1 MGANDMIAGVLFISL
16 FVFLLLSVPIG
27 ICLGLATM
35 VVMLFVDG
43 SPPIVLLARSV
54 VTGADSFPLIAVPL
68 FILAGDVMQK
78 GGMSRRLVSFANSL
92 IGHIRA
98 GLAYVNVLASVFFA
112 AISGSSPATV
122 AAIGSN
128 LIPEMEKVGY
138 KREFS
143 ASLTAASGMI
153 GVMIPPSIPFIIYGV
168 TAEVSI
174 GKLFLAGV
182 IPGILFAIMFMFVA
196 RFLLRNDE
204 NITQSRTEFSGKLVV
219 YSFRESVWALLVPV
233 IILGGIYSGIFTPTE
248 AGAIAVVYAAFVGIF
263 VYRDIKF
270 SDLPEILASSAITSG
285 TILIL
290 VIMATA
296 FGRVITLA
304 QIPTDLATA
313 LTNMS
318 SNPIIILLLINLLLL
333 VIGMFMETISSII
346 IMTPILLPVTVA
358 LGVDPIAFGVIMT
371 VNLAIGFCTPPLG
384 VNLFVASSISGVS
397 IEKLSKGILPFFVG
411 MVALL
416 MLITYVPAISLM
428 LPSLW

>member
-1 MGANDMIAGVLFISL
+1 MIALVLFLSL
-16 FVFLLLSVPIG
+16 VVFLLLSVPIG

-35 VVMLFVDG
+35 AVMVLVDG
-43 SPPIVLLARSV
+43 TPPMVLLARSV

-78 GGMSRRLVSFANSL
+78 GGMSRRLVGFANSL
-92 IGHIRA
+92 IGHISA

-138 KREFS
+138 DRKFS

-196 RFLLRNDE
+196 RMLLRGNE
-204 NITQSRTEFSGKLVV
+204 KVAESTTEFSAKTVV
-219 YSFRESVWALLVPV
+219 HSFRESVWALLVPV

-248 AGAIAVVYAAFVGIF
+248 AGAVAVVYAAIVGLF
-263 VYRDIKF
+263 VYGDIKF
-270 SDLPEILASSAITSG
+270 SDLPDILAGSAMTSG

-304 QIPTDLATA
+304 QIPSDLAA
-313 LTNMS
+313 SLTS
-318 SNPIIILLLINLLLL
+318 LSDNPIIILLLINLMLLI
-333 VIGMFMETISSII
+333 IGMFMETISSII

-397 IEKLSKGILPFFVG
+397 IEQLSKAILPFFAG
-411 MVALL
+411 MLVLL
-416 MLITYVPAISLM
+416 MLITYVPAISLA
-428 LPSLW
+428 LPSLY

>member
-1 MGANDMIAGVLFISL
+1 MIAAVLFLSL
-16 FVFLLLSVPIG
+16 VLLLFISVPIG

-35 VVMLFVDG
+35 TVMLFVEG
-43 SPPIVLLARSV
+43 APPLVLLARSV

-68 FILAGDVMQK
+68 FVLAGDLMQS
-78 GGMSRRLVSFANSL
+78 GGMSRRLVAFANAL

-98 GLAYVNVLASVFFA
+98 GLAYVNVLACLFFA

-128 LIPEMEKVGY
+128 MIPEMEKVGY
-138 KREFS
+138 SRRFS
-143 ASLTAASGMI
+143 GALTASSGMI

-182 IPGILFAIMFMFVA
+182 VPGLLFALMFMFVA
-196 RFLLRNDE
+196 RLLLRKE
-204 NITQSRTEFSGKLVV
+204 AAALGSTKTFSSASVASTFRS
-219 YSFRESVWALLVPV
+219 SFWALLVPL

-248 AGAIAVVYAAFVGIF
+248 AGAVAVVYAAIVGLF
-263 VYRDIKF
+263 VYKDIRL
-270 SDLPEILASSAITSG
+270 SELPGILAQSALTSG

-290 VIMATA
+290 VIMAAA
-296 FGRVITLA
+296 FGRLATLA
-304 QIPTDLATA
+304 QIPAQLAAGITG
-313 LTNMS
+313 LS
-318 SNPIIILLLINLLLL
+318 DNPILILLLINLLLL

-346 IMTPILLPVTVA
+346 IMTPILLPVAVA
-358 LGVDPIAFGVIMT
+358 IGVDPLVFGVILT

-384 VNLFVASSISGVS
+384 VNLFVASGISGIS
-397 IEKLSKGILPFFVG
+397 IERLSAAILPFFAG
-411 MVALL
+411 MLALL
-416 MLITYVPAISLM
+416 MLVTYVPALSLA

>member
-1 MGANDMIAGVLFISL
+1 MTASIL
-16 FVFLLLSVPIG
+16 FVTLLVLLIINVPIG

-35 VVMLFVDG
+35 IVMVFVDG
-43 SPPIVLLARSV
+43 SPPLVLLARSV

-68 FILAGDVMQK
+68 FILAGDLMQH
-78 GGMSRRLVSFANSL
+78 GGMSRRLVAFAFSL
-92 IGHIRA
+92 VGHIRA

-138 KREFS
+138 KRPFS
-143 ASLTAASGMI
+143 GALTASAGMI

-182 IPGILFAIMFMFVA
+182 VPGILFGLLFMAIA

-204 NITQSRTEFSGKLVV
+204 DIVDTDASLSAGNITSTFK
-219 YSFRESVWALLVPV
+219 ESIWALIVPV
-233 IILGGIYSGIFTPTE
+233 IILGGIYSGVFTPTE
-248 AGAIAVVYAAFVGIF
+248 AGAVAVVYAMLIGIF
-263 VYRDIKF
+263 VYRDMSL
-270 SDLPEILASSAITSG
+270 SDLPAIFAGSALTSG

-296 FGRVITLA
+296 FGRLITLEQVPA
-304 QIPTDLATA
+304 DLAA
-313 LTNMS
+313 WLTGVS
-318 SNPIIILLLINLLLL
+318 DNPIVVLLL
-333 VIGMFMETISSII
+333 VNLVLLLIGMFMETISSII
-346 IMTPILLPVTVA
+346 IMTPILLPVAQA
-358 LGVDPIAFGVIMT
+358 LGIDPILFGVIMT

-397 IEKLSKGILPFFVG
+397 VERLSRAILPFFAG
-411 MVALL
+411 MIFLL
-416 MLITYVPAISLM
+416 LVITYVPAISLT
-428 LPSLW
+428 LPALW

>member
-1 MGANDMIAGVLFISL
+1 MLATTLFLTL
-16 FVFLLLSVPIG
+16 FALLLSSVPIG

-35 VVMLFVDG
+35 IVMVFVDG
-43 SPPIVLLARSV
+43 TPPMVLLARSV

-68 FILAGDVMQK
+68 FILAGDLMQH
-78 GGMSRRLVSFANSL
+78 GGMSRRLVGFANAL
-92 IGHIRA
+92 IGHIRG
-98 GLAYVNVLASVFFA
+98 GLAYVNVLACVFFA

-128 LIPEMEKVGY
+128 MIPEMEKVGY
-138 KREFS
+138 TRKFS
-143 ASLTAASGMI
+143 GALTASSGMI

-182 IPGILFAIMFMFVA
+182 VPGILFALMFMLVA
-196 RFLLRNDE
+196 RVLLRKDE
-204 NITQSRTEFSGKLVV
+204 VVHQSTITFSGPGVWQ
-219 YSFRESVWALLVPV
+219 SFRSSIWALLVPV

-248 AGAIAVVYAAFVGIF
+248 AGAVAVVYAAFIGIF
-263 VYRDIKF
+263 VYGDISLK
-270 SDLPEILASSAITSG
+270 DLPEVLAGSAKTSG

-296 FGRVITLA
+296 FGRLITLA
-304 QIPTDLATA
+304 RIPTELATTITS
-313 LTNMS
+313 LS
-318 SNPIIILLLINLLLL
+318 DNPIIILLLINLLLL

-346 IMTPILLPVTVA
+346 IMTPILLPVATA
-358 LGVDPIAFGVIMT
+358 LGVDPIVFGVILT

-384 VNLFVASSISGVS
+384 VNLFVASSISKVS
-397 IEKLSKGILPFFVG
+397 IESLSRAILPFFVG
-411 MVALL
+411 MLILL
-416 MLITYVPAISLM
+416 MFITYVPAISLA

>member
-1 MGANDMIAGVLFISL
+1 MIALILFSSL
-16 FVFLLLSVPIG
+16 VVFLLISVPIG

-35 VVMLFVDG
+35 AVMLLVDG
-43 SPPIVLLARSV
+43 TPPMVLLARSV

-78 GGMSRRLVSFANSL
+78 GGMSRRLVGFANSL

-138 KREFS
+138 DRKFS
-143 ASLTAASGMI
+143 SSLTAASGMI

-182 IPGILFAIMFMFVA
+182 IPGVLFAIMFMFVG
-196 RFLLRNDE
+196 RLLLRGNE
-204 NITQSRTEFSGKLVV
+204 KVAESTTEFSGHTVLH
-219 YSFRESVWALLVPV
+219 SFRESIWALLVPV

-248 AGAIAVVYAAFVGIF
+248 AGAVAVVYAVIVGLF
-263 VYRDIKF
+263 VYRDIKV
-270 SDLPEILASSAITSG
+270 SDLPELLAGSAMTSG

-304 QIPTDLATA
+304 QIPSDLAGW
-313 LTNMS
+313 LTNLS
-318 SNPIIILLLINLLLL
+318 DNPIIILLLINLLLL

-384 VNLFVASSISGVS
+384 VNLFVASSISGVT
-397 IEKLSKGILPFFVG
+397 IEQLSKAILPFFAG

-416 MLITYVPAISLM
+416 MVITYVPSISLI

>member
-1 MGANDMIAGVLFISL
+1 MLATVLFLSL
-16 FVFLLLSVPIG
+16 LAFLLISVPIG

-35 VVMLFVDG
+35 TVMLFVDG
-43 SPPIVLLARSV
+43 TPPLVLLARSV

-78 GGMSRRLVSFANSL
+78 GGMSRRLVGFANSP

-138 KREFS
+138 SRKFS

-182 IPGILFAIMFMFVA
+182 IPGILFALMFMFVA
-196 RFLLRNDE
+196 RLLLRGDTKIE
-204 NITQSRTEFSGKLVV
+204 ESKTKFSAKAVV
-219 YSFRESVWALLVPV
+219 HTFRESIWALLVPV

-248 AGAIAVVYAAFVGIF
+248 AGAVAVVYAAIVGIF

-270 SDLPEILASSAITSG
+270 SDLPEILAGSAVTSG

-304 QIPTDLATA
+304 QIPSDLATA
-313 LTNMS
+313 LTNLS
-318 SNPIIILLLINLLLL
+318 DNPIIILLLINLLLL

-346 IMTPILLPVTVA
+346 IMTPILLPVAVA
-358 LGVDPIAFGVIMT
+358 MGVDPIAFGVIMT

-384 VNLFVASSISGVS
+384 VNLFVASSISGVT
-397 IEKLSKGILPFFVG
+397 IEKLSKAILPFFVG
-411 MVALL
+411 MIVLL
-416 MLITYVPAISLM
+416 MLITYVPAISLA
-428 LPSLW
+428 LPALW

>member
-1 MGANDMIAGVLFISL
+1 MIAAILFLSLVLLLFI
-16 FVFLLLSVPIG
+16 SVPIG

-35 VVMLFVDG
+35 TVMLFVEG
-43 SPPIVLLARSV
+43 APPLVLLARSV

-68 FILAGDVMQK
+68 FVLAGDLMQS
-78 GGMSRRLVSFANSL
+78 GGMSRRLVAFANAL

-98 GLAYVNVLASVFFA
+98 GLAYVNVLACLFFA

-128 LIPEMEKVGY
+128 MIPEMEKVGY
-138 KREFS
+138 SRRFS
-143 ASLTAASGMI
+143 GALTASSGMI

-182 IPGILFAIMFMFVA
+182 VPGLLFALMFMFVA
-196 RFLLRNDE
+196 RLLLRKE
-204 NITQSRTEFSGKLVV
+204 AAALGSTKTFSSASVASTFRS
-219 YSFRESVWALLVPV
+219 SFWALLVPL

-248 AGAIAVVYAAFVGIF
+248 AGAVAVVYAAIVGLF
-263 VYRDIKF
+263 VYKDIRL
-270 SDLPEILASSAITSG
+270 SELPGILAQSALTSG

-290 VIMATA
+290 VIMAAA
-296 FGRVITLA
+296 FGRLATLA
-304 QIPTDLATA
+304 QIPAQLAAGITG
-313 LTNMS
+313 LS
-318 SNPIIILLLINLLLL
+318 DNPILILLLINLLLL

-346 IMTPILLPVTVA
+346 IMTPILLPVAVA
-358 LGVDPIAFGVIMT
+358 IGVDPLVFGVILT

-384 VNLFVASSISGVS
+384 VNLFVASGISGIS
-397 IEKLSKGILPFFVG
+397 IERLSAAILPFFAG
-411 MVALL
+411 MLALL
-416 MLITYVPAISLM
+416 MLVTYVPALSLA

>member
-1 MGANDMIAGVLFISL
+1 MIGLVLFISL
-16 FVFLLLSVPIG
+16 LVLLLVSVPIG

-35 VVMLFVDG
+35 IVMVFVDG
-43 SPPIVLLARSV
+43 APPMVLLARSV

-68 FILAGDVMQK
+68 FILAGDLMQH
-78 GGMSRRLVSFANSL
+78 GGMSRRLVGFANSL

-98 GLAYVNVLASVFFA
+98 GLAYVNVLACVFFA

-138 KREFS
+138 TRRFS
-143 ASLTAASGMI
+143 SSLTASSGMI

-182 IPGILFAIMFMFVA
+182 VPGVLFALMFMFTA
-196 RFLLRNDE
+196 RMLLRNDSKIKE
-204 NITQSRTEFSGKLVV
+204 STTTFSAPAVAS
-219 YSFRESVWALLVPV
+219 SFRESIWALLVPV

-248 AGAIAVVYAAFVGIF
+248 AGAVAVVYAVIIGLF
-263 VYRDIKF
+263 VYGDIRIT
-270 SDLPEILASSAITSG
+270 DLPAILAESAKTSG
-285 TILIL
+285 SILIL

-296 FGRVITLA
+296 FGRLITLA
-304 QIPTDLATA
+304 RIPSDLASYITS
-313 LTNMS
+313 MS
-318 SNPIIILLLINLLLL
+318 DNPIVVLLLINLLLL
-333 VIGMFMETISSII
+333 FIGMFMETISSII
-346 IMTPILLPVTVA
+346 IMTPILLPVAMA
-358 LGVDPIAFGVIMT
+358 LGVDPIAFGVILT

-384 VNLFVASSISGVS
+384 VNLFVASGISGVS
-397 IEKLSKGILPFFVG
+397 IEQLSKAILPFFAG
-411 MVALL
+411 MLALL
-416 MLITYVPAISLM
+416 MLITYVPAISLA

>member
-1 MGANDMIAGVLFISL
+1 MISLVLFASL
-16 FVFLLLSVPIG
+16 FVLLLVSVPIG

-35 VVMLFVDG
+35 LVMVLVDG
-43 SPPIVLLARSV
+43 SPPMVLLARSV

-68 FILAGDVMQK
+68 FILAGDLMQH
-78 GGMSRRLVSFANSL
+78 GGMSRRLVGFANSL

-98 GLAYVNVLASVFFA
+98 GLAYVNVLACVFFA

-138 KREFS
+138 TRRFS
-143 ASLTAASGMI
+143 SALTASSGMI

-182 IPGILFAIMFMFVA
+182 VPGILFAIMFMVIA
-196 RFLLRNDE
+196 RLLLRKDRDIAE
-204 NITQSRTEFSGKLVV
+204 STTSFSKEAVKT
-219 YSFRESVWALLVPV
+219 SFRESIWALLVPV
-233 IILGGIYSGIFTPTE
+233 IILGGIYSGVFTPTE
-248 AGAIAVVYAAFVGIF
+248 AGAIAVVYALLVGLF
-263 VYRDIKF
+263 VYGDLTF
-270 SDLPEILASSAITSG
+270 SDLPKVFADSARTSG
-285 TILIL
+285 SILVL

-296 FGRVITLA
+296 FGRLITIA
-304 QIPTDLATA
+304 RIPSDIA
-313 LTNMS
+313 LSLTS
-318 SNPIIILLLINLLLL
+318 LSDNPIVILLLINLLLL

-346 IMTPILLPVTVA
+346 IMTPILLPVATAV
-358 LGVDPIAFGVIMT
+358 GVDPIAFGVIIT

-397 IEKLSKGILPFFVG
+397 IEKLSKSILPFFVG
-411 MVALL
+411 MLILL
-416 MLITYVPAISLM
+416 FLITYVPAISLT
-428 LPSLW
+428 LPALW

>member
-1 MGANDMIAGVLFISL
+1 MIALTLFLSLLVLLVI
-16 FVFLLLSVPIG
+16 SVPVG
-27 ICLGLATM
+27 VCLGLSTM
-35 VVMLFVDG
+35 IVMIMVDG
-43 SPPIVLLARSV
+43 TPPMTLLARSV

-68 FILAGDVMQK
+68 FILAGDVMQS
-78 GGMSRRLVSFANSL
+78 GGMSRRLVEFANSL
-92 IGHIRA
+92 IGRIHA

-138 KREFS
+138 TRRFS
-143 ASLTAASGMI
+143 GALTASSGMI

-182 IPGILFAIMFMFVA
+182 IPGILFAIMFMLVA
-196 RFLLRNDE
+196 RFLLRKE
-204 NITQSRTEFSGKLVV
+204 TGITETTAQLTNKGVWK
-219 YSFRESVWALLVPV
+219 SFLASVWALLVPV

-248 AGAIAVVYAAFVGIF
+248 AGAVAVIYATLVGLF
-263 VYRDIKF
+263 VYKDIRVK
-270 SDLPEILASSAITSG
+270 DLPDILANSAKTSG
-285 TILIL
+285 TILVL

-296 FGRVITLA
+296 FGRLITIA
-304 QIPTDLATA
+304 QIPASLASEITS
-313 LTNMS
+313 LSN
-318 SNPIIILLLINLLLL
+318 NPIMILLLINLLLL

-346 IMTPILLPVTVA
+346 IMTPILLPVATA

-397 IEKLSKGILPFFVG
+397 IEKLSKAILPFFVG
-411 MVALL
+411 MLVLL
-416 MLITYVPAISLM
+416 MLITYVPAISLA

>member
-1 MGANDMIAGVLFISL
+1 MIALVLFVALL
-16 FVFLLLSVPIG
+16 FFLLLSVPIG

-35 VVMLFVDG
+35 AVMLFVDG
-43 SPPIVLLARSV
+43 APPMVLLARSV

-78 GGMSRRLVSFANSL
+78 GGMSRRLVGFANSL

-138 KREFS
+138 SRRFS

-182 IPGILFAIMFMFVA
+182 IPGVLFALMFMFVA
-196 RFLLRNDE
+196 SMLLRGDK
-204 NITQSRTEFSGKLVV
+204 NIADSTATFASKRVV
-219 YSFRESVWALLVPV
+219 NSFRESVWALLVPV

-248 AGAIAVVYAAFVGIF
+248 AGAVAVVYATLIGMF
-263 VYRDIKF
+263 VYKDIKF
-270 SDLPEILASSAITSG
+270 SDFPDILTSSAVTSG
-285 TILIL
+285 TILVL

-304 QIPTDLATA
+304 QIPADLATT
-313 LTNMS
+313 LTGLS
-318 SNPIIILLLINLLLL
+318 DNPIIILLLINILLL

-346 IMTPILLPVTVA
+346 IMTPILLPVATA

-397 IEKLSKGILPFFVG
+397 IEQLSKSIIPFFVG
-411 MVALL
+411 MIFLL
-416 MLITYVPAISLM
+416 VLITYVPAISLA
-428 LPSLW
+428 LPALW

>member
-1 MGANDMIAGVLFISL
+1 MIALTLFLSL
-16 FVFLLLSVPIG
+16 LILLVISVPVG
-27 ICLGLATM
+27 VCLGLSTM
-35 VVMLFVDG
+35 IVMMLVDG
-43 SPPIVLLARSV
+43 TPPLTLLARSV

-68 FILAGDVMQK
+68 FILAGDMMQS
-78 GGMSRRLVSFANSL
+78 GGMSRRLVEFANSL
-92 IGHIRA
+92 IGRIHA

-138 KREFS
+138 TRRFS
-143 ASLTAASGMI
+143 GALTASSGMI

-182 IPGILFAIMFMFVA
+182 IPGILFAIMFMLVA
-196 RFLLRNDE
+196 RFLLRKDTS
-204 NITQSRTEFSGKLVV
+204 ITETTAQLTNKGVWK
-219 YSFRESVWALLVPV
+219 SFLASVWALLVPV

-248 AGAIAVVYAAFVGIF
+248 AGAVAVIYATLVGLF
-263 VYRDIKF
+263 VYKDIRIK
-270 SDLPEILASSAITSG
+270 DLPGILASSAKTSG
-285 TILIL
+285 TILVL

-296 FGRVITLA
+296 FGRLITIA
-304 QIPTDLATA
+304 QIPASLASEITS
-313 LTNMS
+313 LST
-318 SNPIIILLLINLLLL
+318 NPIMVLLLINLLLL

-346 IMTPILLPVTVA
+346 IMTPILLPVATA

-397 IEKLSKGILPFFVG
+397 IEQLSKAILPFFAG
-411 MVALL
+411 MLVLL
-416 MLITYVPAISLM
+416 MLITYVPAISLA

>member
-1 MGANDMIAGVLFISL
+1 MLAATLFLTL
-16 FVFLLLSVPIG
+16 FALLLFSVPIG

-35 VVMLFVDG
+35 IVMIFVDG
-43 SPPIVLLARSV
+43 TPPMVLLARSV

-68 FILAGDVMQK
+68 FILAGDLMQH
-78 GGMSRRLVSFANSL
+78 GGMSRRIVGFANAL
-92 IGHIRA
+92 IGHIRG
-98 GLAYVNVLASVFFA
+98 GLAYVNVLACVFFA

-128 LIPEMEKVGY
+128 MIPEMEKVGY
-138 KREFS
+138 TRKFS
-143 ASLTAASGMI
+143 GALTASSGMI

-182 IPGILFAIMFMFVA
+182 VPGILFALMFMLVA
-196 RFLLRNDE
+196 RILLRNDVTVQE
-204 NITQSRTEFSGKLVV
+204 STTTFSGAGVWQ
-219 YSFRESVWALLVPV
+219 SFRTSIWALLVPG

-248 AGAIAVVYAAFVGIF
+248 AGAVAVVYAVVVGIF
-263 VYRDIKF
+263 VYRDITFK
-270 SDLPEILASSAITSG
+270 DLPEILAGSAKTSG

-296 FGRVITLA
+296 FGRLITLA
-304 QIPTDLATA
+304 RIPTELAATITG
-313 LTNMS
+313 LS
-318 SNPIIILLLINLLLL
+318 DNPIMILLLINLLLL

-346 IMTPILLPVTVA
+346 IMTPILLPVTTA
-358 LGVDPIAFGVIMT
+358 LGVDPIVFGVILT

-384 VNLFVASSISGVS
+384 VNLFVASGISKVS
-397 IEKLSKGILPFFVG
+397 IEQLSRAILPFFVG
-411 MVALL
+411 MIVLL
-416 MLITYVPAISLM
+416 MLITYVPAISLF